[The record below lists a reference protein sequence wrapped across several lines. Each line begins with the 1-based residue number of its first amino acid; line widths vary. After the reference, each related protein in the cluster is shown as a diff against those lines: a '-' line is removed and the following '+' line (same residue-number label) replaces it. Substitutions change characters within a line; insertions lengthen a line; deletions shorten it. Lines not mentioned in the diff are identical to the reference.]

1 MTIEEQAIINALK
14 QGDNQAYKYIYDHHY
29 VLLCK
34 IAYEFLKD
42 DFIAETIVNE
52 TISHVYEIRESL
64 QITSSLRSYLV
75 RAVRNRCIN
84 YLQLEYK
91 RKEKRFNTTNNT
103 NDWLNSIAESDEYP
117 LAMLLE
123 KELEHEIFHAIENLP
138 EECKRVFKMSRF
150 ENKSY
155 EEIARNLNI
164 SINTVKYHIKNAL
177 AKLAQKL
184 NKYWLIFIIGGYFYL
199 IT

>member
-64 QITSSLRSYLV
+64 QITSYLRSYLV

>member
-1 MTIEEQAIINALK
+1 MTIEEQAIINSLK

-91 RKEKRFNTTNNT
+91 RKEKRINTINNT
-103 NDWLNSIAESDEYP
+103 NEWLNSIAESDEYP
-117 LAMLLE
+117 LAILLE

-177 AKLAQKL
+177 AKIAQKL
-184 NKYWLIFIIGGYFYL
+184 NKYWLILLLGGYFYL

>member
-1 MTIEEQAIINALK
+1 MTIEEQAIINSLK

-91 RKEKRFNTTNNT
+91 RKEKRINTINNT
-103 NDWLNSIAESDEYP
+103 NEWLNSIAESDEYP
-117 LAMLLE
+117 LAILLE

>member
-1 MTIEEQAIINALK
+1 MTIEEQAIINSLK

-84 YLQLEYK
+84 YLQLEYN

-123 KELEHEIFHAIENLP
+123 KELEHEIFHAIESLP

>member
-91 RKEKRFNTTNNT
+91 RKEKRINTINNT
-103 NDWLNSIAESDEYP
+103 NEWLNSIAESDEYP
-117 LAMLLE
+117 LAILLE

-177 AKLAQKL
+177 AKIAQKL
-184 NKYWLIFIIGGYFYL
+184 NKYWLILLLGGYFYL